1 MASVLPFRSNNPNG
15 AAPAPSP
22 ALRRRPSLNSF
33 PSQSNV
39 SHYDATSLHEA
50 SNLSYGGSSLDD
62 LSYRSSLA
70 RKRRKVRPLY
80 PADSEEKHVEYIL
93 VAGFDIDRGSVMEHQ
108 YPAPIGGDEHMLA
121 DLMLPDQT
129 HVRSQDWTMF
139 FLHKDTTEDDEEKE
153 KRAERRRDREAR
165 KARDAA
171 AAKEYPLGS
180 AAAAAA
186 AAAADEDSD
195 DTDSEGHDEAMSSI
209 QGPPLVYVLNL
220 VNTKQDKTAK
230 RGAVVKAMAIC
241 TRHSFLHVYKPLLL
255 LALEEYF
262 RNPVPE
268 TLASLYDS
276 VNSMDL
282 SLLPRLSFQE
292 SFILQ
297 ASDVKDLFIEKFEAM
312 IQQRM
317 AADSA
322 LQSSNETGQVVQRQR
337 YALPRDT
344 HEFESVVKY
353 NNIPIPIKI
362 PTALSVETVGD
373 FSLIKLIQTFSN
385 PHATAPQPFTTH
397 HPHLTT
403 SGPATHP
410 VIVLLNALL
419 TQKRIIFIG
428 HNLPSSD
435 VAEAVLAACA
445 LVSGGLLR
453 GFTRHAFPYTD
464 LTKINDLQRVPGF
477 IAGVTNP
484 MFSGKSEWWDL
495 LCDLQTGRMK
505 ISPHVE
511 PAPLTEG
518 VLFFQHNT
526 SAAAVAHNA
535 GGAVGNTG
543 ASLAAG
549 LGGTTFPTTPSGAG
563 DATGDA
569 AFMSRVLNSINDRR
583 GEGVVRAKFRLW
595 VLKFIRLSAAFEE
608 MVYGASALHTHYTTA
623 KSPTIPDTPSTTGGF
638 DPYGLDPATTG
649 HGYVWPTNDAK
660 FRELAAN
667 ATRIEGWSKTR
678 SYYNFVQDFAVI
690 FTLRPIQDLDLQHLH
705 DKLIKLRLGSDA
717 AQAIYMAI
725 CSRVRTYEQIN
736 QLLTVVVYAP
746 PAAGAS
752 ATLGSAGGSGLF
764 YLALGL
770 MHPRAEVRE
779 AVADLLGRVRVHE
792 AGRHF
797 WVKLGR
803 FEKAAWERVI
813 MARQERE
820 ESQ

>member
-1 MASVLPFRSNNPNG
+1 
-15 AAPAPSP
+15 
-22 ALRRRPSLNSF
+22 
-33 PSQSNV
+33 
-39 SHYDATSLHEA
+39 
-50 SNLSYGGSSLDD
+50 
-62 LSYRSSLA
+62 
-70 RKRRKVRPLY
+70 
-80 PADSEEKHVEYIL
+80 
-93 VAGFDIDRGSVMEHQ
+93 
-108 YPAPIGGDEHMLA
+108 
-121 DLMLPDQT
+121 
-129 HVRSQDWTMF
+129 
-139 FLHKDTTEDDEEKE
+139 
-153 KRAERRRDREAR
+153 
-165 KARDAA
+165 
-171 AAKEYPLGS
+171 
-180 AAAAAA
+180 
-186 AAAADEDSD
+186 
-195 DTDSEGHDEAMSSI
+195 
-209 QGPPLVYVLNL
+209 
-220 VNTKQDKTAK
+220 
-230 RGAVVKAMAIC
+230 MAIC

-312 IQQRM
+312 ILQKMAKDKTLQLTPETTQSGQRP
-317 AADSA
+317 
-322 LQSSNETGQVVQRQR
+322 RH
-337 YALPRDT
+337 ALPRDT

-353 NNIPIPIKI
+353 NNISIPIKI
-362 PTALSVETVGD
+362 PTALSLETVGD

-410 VIVLLNALL
+410 IIVLLNALL

-428 HNLPSSD
+428 HNLPSSE

-505 ISPHVE
+505 ISPLVE
-511 PAPLTEG
+511 AAPLTEG

-526 SAAAVAHNA
+526 SAVASLNA
-535 GGAVGNTG
+535 GGVIGNTG
-543 ASLAAG
+543 PSAAG
-549 LGGTTFPTTPSGAG
+549 STFPTTPSGSG

-569 AFMSRVLNSINDRR
+569 AFMARVLNSINDRR
-583 GEGVVRAKFRLW
+583 GEGAIRAKFRLW
-595 VLKFIRLSAAFEE
+595 ILKFIRLSAAFEE
-608 MVYGASALHTHYTTA
+608 MVYGASALHTHYAGAA
-623 KSPTIPDTPSTTGGF
+623 KSPTTPGTPSTPGGF
-638 DPYGLDPATTG
+638 DPYAIDPVVTG
-649 HGYVWPTNDAK
+649 HGYVWPSNDAK

-678 SYYNFVQDFAVI
+678 SYYNFVQDFAVV

-705 DKLIKLRLGSDA
+705 DKLTKLRLGADA
-717 AQAIYMAI
+717 SSAIYMAM
-725 CSRVRTYEQIN
+725 CSRVRTYEQVN
-736 QLLTVVVYAP
+736 QLLSVVAYNSAAP
-746 PAAGAS
+746 GTSVA
-752 ATLGSAGGSGLF
+752 LGSVGGGGLF
-764 YLALGL
+764 YIALGL
-770 MHPRAEVRE
+770 MHPKVEVRE
-779 AVADLLGRVRVHE
+779 AVAELLARIRVHE

-797 WVKLGR
+797 WDKLGR
-803 FEKAAWERVI
+803 FEKAAWERVVV
-813 MARQERE
+813 AKQERE
-820 ESQ
+820 EGVNN

>member
-1 MASVLPFRSNNPNG
+1 
-15 AAPAPSP
+15 
-22 ALRRRPSLNSF
+22 
-33 PSQSNV
+33 
-39 SHYDATSLHEA
+39 
-50 SNLSYGGSSLDD
+50 
-62 LSYRSSLA
+62 
-70 RKRRKVRPLY
+70 
-80 PADSEEKHVEYIL
+80 
-93 VAGFDIDRGSVMEHQ
+93 
-108 YPAPIGGDEHMLA
+108 
-121 DLMLPDQT
+121 
-129 HVRSQDWTMF
+129 
-139 FLHKDTTEDDEEKE
+139 
-153 KRAERRRDREAR
+153 
-165 KARDAA
+165 
-171 AAKEYPLGS
+171 
-180 AAAAAA
+180 
-186 AAAADEDSD
+186 
-195 DTDSEGHDEAMSSI
+195 
-209 QGPPLVYVLNL
+209 
-220 VNTKQDKTAK
+220 
-230 RGAVVKAMAIC
+230 MAIC

-255 LALEEYF
+255 LALEDYF
-262 RNPVPE
+262 RNPLPE

-312 IQQRM
+312 VHQRM
-317 AADSA
+317 AKDKA
-322 LQSSNETGQVVQRQR
+322 LQAPTEAVQSGQRQR

-353 NNIPIPIKI
+353 NNISIPIKI

-385 PHATAPQPFTTH
+385 PHAATPQPFTNH

-403 SGPATHP
+403 SGPSTHP
-410 VIVLLNALL
+410 IIVLLNALL

-428 HNLPSSD
+428 HNLPSSE

-505 ISPHVE
+505 ISPNVE
-511 PAPLTEG
+511 AAPLTEG
-518 VLFFQHNT
+518 VLFFQHNN
-526 SAAAVAHNA
+526 SAAASMQNS
-535 GGAVGNTG
+535 GGAMGNTG

-549 LGGTTFPTTPSGAG
+549 MGGTAFPTTPSGSG

-569 AFMSRVLNSINDRR
+569 AFMASVLNSINDRR
-583 GEGVVRAKFRLW
+583 GEGAIRAKFRLW

-608 MVYGASALHTHYTTA
+608 MVYGASALHTHYATA
-623 KSPTIPDTPSTTGGF
+623 RSPTTPSSTGAF
-638 DPYGLDPATTG
+638 DPFGIDPAVTG
-649 HGYVWPTNDAK
+649 HGFVWPSNDAK

-705 DKLIKLRLGSDA
+705 DKLTKLRLGSDA
-717 AQAIYMAI
+717 ASAIYMAM
-725 CSRVRTYEQIN
+725 CSRIRTYEQVN
-736 QLLTVVVYAP
+736 QLLTVVAYASSAP
-746 PAAGAS
+746 GTSAA
-752 ATLGSAGGSGLF
+752 LGSVGGGGLF

-770 MHPRAEVRE
+770 MHPRIEVRE
-779 AVADLLGRVRVHE
+779 AVAELLARIRSHE

-797 WVKLGR
+797 WDKLGR
-803 FEKAAWERVI
+803 FEKAAWERIVV
-813 MARQERE
+813 AKQERK